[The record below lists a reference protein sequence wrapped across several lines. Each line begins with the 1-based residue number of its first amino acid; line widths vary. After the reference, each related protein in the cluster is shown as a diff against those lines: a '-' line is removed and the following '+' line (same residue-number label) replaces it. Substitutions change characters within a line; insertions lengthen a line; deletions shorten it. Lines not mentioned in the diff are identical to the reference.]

1 MRLLLKVTRQFY
13 CKWIYLVALTGLA
26 FYLRFWFISHI
37 PTQQLFDFATYQE
50 IAKNIFLHH
59 QHSLRGQPVAW
70 QGMGYSTLLGLFYI
84 IMGNTRVETAQI
96 LNAILSCLSLPLM
109 YLIFR
114 KLSSNSGVVLGAY
127 TLVALL
133 PNYIAYNNVV
143 GTEVFVTLLFL
154 IILVLQLY
162 PFDGRIRYPLIGIFI
177 GLAAL
182 TKPFFLVYPLVATA
196 YMWLHSK
203 DMRQTVFLLLGSSL
217 LMLAVISPWTLH
229 NYRNFGSLIPV
240 SYNSGYVLYVNNND
254 KNVNGN
260 WMPLDQVPASAEMA
274 SQIKQELAAN
284 QDNVKLAPG
293 LDKLLKPAALE
304 WISQHPAQFLQ
315 LGVLRLTTTFFSGAQ
330 DIGAWTMNDIQKTEW
345 QKKSSRINRNI
356 NFFYALADI
365 LVNLLCSCGILYL
378 LLNIKVIIKRLFSRR
393 GLLSAEILIPSLNT
407 AFFIAVYFVF
417 EGQPRYNYP
426 LLFLF
431 AISLMIMLQKTNAA
445 LQGSQT

>member
-1 MRLLLKVTRQFY
+1 MKVTRQFY
-13 CKWIYLVALTGLA
+13 YKWIYLIVLTGLA

-37 PTQQLFDFATYQE
+37 ATQQLFDFATYQE

-59 QHSLRGQPVAW
+59 QHSLRGQPIAW
-70 QGMGYSTLLGLFYI
+70 QGMGYSTMLGLFYI
-84 IMGNTRVETAQI
+84 MMGNARVETAQL

-109 YLIFR
+109 YLVFR
-114 KLSSNSGVVLGAY
+114 KLSSSSGAVLGAY

-143 GTEVFVTLLFL
+143 GTEVFITLLFL

-182 TKPFFLVYPLVATA
+182 TKPYFLAYPLVAAA

-203 DMRQTVFLLLGSSL
+203 DVRQTALLLLGSSL
-217 LMLAVISPWTLH
+217 LMMIVIAPWTLH
-229 NYRNFGSLIPV
+229 NYRNFGSIIPV

-254 KNVNGN
+254 KNVNGA
-260 WMPLDQVPASAEMA
+260 WMPLDQVPASKELA
-274 SQIKQELAAN
+274 SQIKRELAIN
-284 QDNVKLAPG
+284 QNDVKLAPG
-293 LDKLLKPAALE
+293 LDKLLKPAAFE

-315 LGVLRLTTTFFSGAQ
+315 LGVLRITTTFFSGAQ
-330 DIGAWTMNDIQKTEW
+330 DIGAWTMNDMQKTEL

-356 NFFYALADI
+356 NFFFALADI
-365 LVNLLCSCGILYL
+365 VVYLLCSCGILYMI
-378 LLNIKVIIKRLFSRR
+378 LNIKVMIKRLFSRR

-407 AFFIAVYFVF
+407 AFFAVVYFVF

-431 AISLMIMLQKTNAA
+431 AISLTIMMQKTNAA
-445 LQGSQT
+445 LQRSQA

>member
-1 MRLLLKVTRQFY
+1 
-13 CKWIYLVALTGLA
+13 
-26 FYLRFWFISHI
+26 
-37 PTQQLFDFATYQE
+37 
-50 IAKNIFLHH
+50 
-59 QHSLRGQPVAW
+59 
-70 QGMGYSTLLGLFYI
+70 
-84 IMGNTRVETAQI
+84 
-96 LNAILSCLSLPLM
+96 M

-143 GTEVFVTLLFL
+143 GTEVFITLLFL

-345 QKKSSRINRNI
+345 QKK
-356 NFFYALADI
+356 FFYALADI